1 LYIELM
7 KTAAGATLAKRVYA
21 LAKPAYAART
31 VAALDAIVTPASETQ
46 DDDE

>member
-1 LYIELM
+1 M

-31 VAALDAIVTPASETQ
+31 AAALDAIVTPASETQ
-46 DDDE
+46 DDE